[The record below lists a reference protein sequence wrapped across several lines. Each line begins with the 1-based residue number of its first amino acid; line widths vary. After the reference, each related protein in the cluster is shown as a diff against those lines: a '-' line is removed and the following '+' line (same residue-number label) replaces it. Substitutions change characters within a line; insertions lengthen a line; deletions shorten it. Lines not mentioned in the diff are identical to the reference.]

1 MKNLLYYL
9 FIVIL
14 SLCNLTLS
22 AQGID
27 KIDDKPLYDY
37 EQMPQ
42 FPGGDEGLLN
52 FIKNNLK
59 YPVASAKAGVEGR
72 VTVRFV
78 VGIDGTVSDVIVMR
92 GLDSLCNQ
100 EAVRVVKLMPV
111 WTPGK
116 YAGKKVPIYYT
127 LPIVYKLQKGTS
139 DVKPPLLNVDGTSVD
154 KSPLVI
160 VDGAVMPYS
169 ITQDTNQLKPSNIK
183 HFTVLND
190 STAMADWGS
199 KGANGVILIEAKSG
213 AAKRDSLKNAE
224 KPEFGVEVMPQ
235 FPGGENALMAFIKNN
250 LRYPHNSAKVGIE
263 GRVII
268 RFVVTKTGKVSD
280 IKVIR
285 GLDAACDAE
294 AVRVIN
300 LMPNW
305 IPGIQKGK
313 PVNVYYT
320 LPFVYK
326 LQR

>member
-1 MKNLLYYL
+1 MQQAFAFTNLSTMKNLLNYL

-42 FPGGDEGLLN
+42 FPGGNKGLLN

-59 YPVASAKAGVEGR
+59 YPAASAKAGVEGR

-78 VGIDGTVSDVIVMR
+78 VGIDGTVGDVIVMR

-116 YAGKKVPIYYT
+116 YAGKTVPI
-127 LPIVYKLQKGTS
+127 
-139 DVKPPLLNVDGTSVD
+139 
-154 KSPLVI
+154 
-160 VDGAVMPYS
+160 
-169 ITQDTNQLKPSNIK
+169 
-183 HFTVLND
+183 
-190 STAMADWGS
+190 
-199 KGANGVILIEAKSG
+199 
-213 AAKRDSLKNAE
+213 
-224 KPEFGVEVMPQ
+224 
-235 FPGGENALMAFIKNN
+235 
-250 LRYPHNSAKVGIE
+250 
-263 GRVII
+263 
-268 RFVVTKTGKVSD
+268 
-280 IKVIR
+280 
-285 GLDAACDAE
+285 
-294 AVRVIN
+294 
-300 LMPNW
+300 
-305 IPGIQKGK
+305 
-313 PVNVYYT
+313 YYT